1 MSLINLHELATQVP
15 NGAKLVVAKDESG
28 VAMAATR
35 ELVRRGVRD
44 LHLVTVPVSGLQAD
58 VLIGA
63 GCVATLE
70 SSGITLSEF
79 GTGPAFTR
87 AVKAGAIKLRDGTCP
102 AIYAGLQAAQKGI
115 PFMPL
120 RGIIGSDLL
129 RHRDD
134 WPVIENPFGADGGGG
149 QMVDST
155 AGKAADKTVGEAARD
170 AVDKIVAIAAIQ
182 PDVALFHAPLA
193 DRFGNVFIGRQREL
207 MLLAHASKKTLVTVE
222 QVVEGNLLDDDA
234 RSGATIPALYIEAIA
249 HAPKGMWPLGYHD
262 AYPIDVAW
270 MRAYV
275 QLART
280 AEGFESFLAQWLSQD
295 KDLKPLVGADLRVS
309 A

>member
-1 MSLINLHELATQVP
+1 MSLVNLNQLAAQVP

-35 ELVRRGVRD
+35 ELVRRHARN

-87 AVKAGAIKLRDGTCP
+87 AVKAGTIKLKDGTCP

-129 RHRDD
+129 THRDD
-134 WPVIENPFGADGGGG
+134 WRVIDNPFGND
-149 QMVDST
+149 T
-155 AGKAADKTVGEAARD
+155 KTADKTA
-170 AVDKIVAIAAIQ
+170 DKIVAIAAIQ

-207 MLLAHASKKTLVTVE
+207 MLIAHAAKKTLVTVE
-222 QVVEGNLLDDDA
+222 QVIEGNLLDDDA

-249 HAPKGMWPLGYHD
+249 HAPRGMWPLGYHD
-262 AYPIDVAW
+262 AYPIDAAW

-275 QLART
+275 ELART
-280 AEGFESFLAQWLSQD
+280 PAGFERFLAQWLGGGFC
-295 KDLKPLVGADLRVS
+295 LKPLVGADLRIP

>member
-1 MSLINLHELATQVP
+1 MSLVNLSELAAQVP
-15 NGAKLVVAKDESG
+15 DGAKLVVAKDESG
-28 VAMAATR
+28 VAMAATL
-35 ELVRRGVRD
+35 ELVRRRARN

-87 AVKAGAIKLRDGTCP
+87 AVKAGTIKLKDGTCP

-129 RHRDD
+129 THRDD
-134 WPVIENPFGADGGGG
+134 WRVIDNPFGNDAK
-149 QMVDST
+149 T
-155 AGKAADKTVGEAARD
+155 ADKTA
-170 AVDKIVAIAAIQ
+170 DKIVAIAAIQ

-207 MLLAHASKKTLVTVE
+207 MLIAHAAKKTLVTVE
-222 QVVEGNLLDDDA
+222 QVIEGNLLDDDA

-249 HAPKGMWPLGYHD
+249 HAPRGMWPLGYHD
-262 AYPIDVAW
+262 AYPIDAAW

-275 QLART
+275 ELART
-280 AEGFESFLAQWLSQD
+280 PAGFERFLAQWLGDGSG
-295 KDLKPLVGADLRVS
+295 LKTLMGADLRVS

>member
-1 MSLINLHELATQVP
+1 MSLVNLNELAAQIP
-15 NGAKLVVAKDESG
+15 NGAKLVVAKDDSG

-35 ELVRRGVRD
+35 ELVRRQVRD

-63 GCVATLE
+63 GCVALIE

-87 AVKAGAIKLRDGTCP
+87 AVKAGTIKLKDGTCP

-129 RHRDD
+129 AHRDD
-134 WPVIENPFGADGGGG
+134 WRVIDNPFGTD
-149 QMVDST
+149 
-155 AGKAADKTVGEAARD
+155 
-170 AVDKIVAIAAIQ
+170 DKIVAIAAIQ
-182 PDVALFHAPLA
+182 PDVALFHAPMA

-222 QVVEGNLLDDDA
+222 EVVEGNLLDDDA

-249 HAPKGMWPLGYHD
+249 HAPKGMWPLGYQD
-262 AYPIDVAW
+262 AYSIDATW

-280 AEGFESFLAQWLSQD
+280 AEGFESFLTQWLGEEN
-295 KDLKPLVGADLRVS
+295 DLKPLVGAGVVGAVVVGAEIRAL

>member
-1 MSLINLHELATQVP
+1 MSLINNLVDVRALAAMLP
-15 NGAKLVVAKDESG
+15 DGAKLVVAKDESG

-35 ELVRRGVRD
+35 ELVRRGVRN

-63 GCVATLE
+63 GCVTTIE

-79 GTGPAFTR
+79 GTGPCFTR
-87 AVKAGAIKLRDGTCP
+87 AVKAGTIRLRDGTCP
-102 AIYAGLQAAQKGI
+102 AIYAGLQAAQKGL

-129 RHRDD
+129 KHRDD
-134 WPVIENPFGADGGGG
+134 WRVIDNPFGSA
-149 QMVDST
+149 
-155 AGKAADKTVGEAARD
+155 
-170 AVDKIVAIAAIQ
+170 DKIVAIAAIQ
-182 PDVALFHAPLA
+182 PDVALFHAPMA

-207 MLLAHASKKTLVTVE
+207 MLLAHASRKTLVTVE

-249 HAPKGMWPLGYHD
+249 HAPKGMWPLGYGD
-262 AYPIDVAW
+262 AYQIDAAW
-270 MRAYV
+270 MRTYA
-275 QLART
+275 QMART
-280 AEGFESFLAQWLSQD
+280 PEGFESVVAQWLAGDSG
-295 KDLKPLVGADLRVS
+295 LKPLVGGDLGAVLGVL

>member
-1 MSLINLHELATQVP
+1 MSMVNLNELAALVP
-15 NGAKLVVAKDESG
+15 DGAKLVVAKDESG

-35 ELVRRGVRD
+35 ELVRRHARN

-87 AVKAGAIKLRDGTCP
+87 AVKAGTIKLKDGTCP

-129 RHRDD
+129 THRDD
-134 WPVIENPFGADGGGG
+134 WRVIDNPFGND
-149 QMVDST
+149 T
-155 AGKAADKTVGEAARD
+155 KTADKTA
-170 AVDKIVAIAAIQ
+170 DKIVAIAAIQ

-207 MLLAHASKKTLVTVE
+207 MLIAHAAKKTLVTVE
-222 QVVEGNLLDDDA
+222 QVIEGNLLDDDA

-249 HAPKGMWPLGYHD
+249 HAPRGMWPLGYHD
-262 AYPIDVAW
+262 AYSIDAAW

-275 QLART
+275 ELART
-280 AEGFESFLAQWLSQD
+280 PAGFESFLAQWLGGGFC
-295 KDLKPLVGADLRVS
+295 LKPLVGADLRIP